1 MNNKRFI
8 YPKCNSQEYEIS
20 RRFIQEKRLNEY
32 VFHCLNCN
40 HTITSLGNLQKINR
54 ECKYK
59 EVLDE

>member
-1 MNNKRFI
+1 MRFI
-8 YPKCNSQEYEIS
+8 CPKCNSQECEIS